1 MNAAIIH
8 SNTDIK
14 EEIQAMLADCK
25 TQQNEFD
32 ENVLRLV
39 TPGSDCMKN
48 KEYLELVRNKIKVD
62 QISLILT
69 K

>member
-1 MNAAIIH
+1 
-8 SNTDIK
+8 
-14 EEIQAMLADCK
+14 MLADCK

-39 TPGSDCMKN
+39 TPGSDCLKN